1 MKHGGNVNAPSYSRT
16 TPLHLSAIN
25 SNFFQ
30 MNFDSLFLNLILK
43 YVSISSENEKVMELL
58 LNSGADPNFVDKN
71 DKSPLF
77 YAAMNR
83 NSTKSDFTYINPF

>member
-1 MKHGGNVNAPSYSRT
+1 
-16 TPLHLSAIN
+16 
-25 SNFFQ
+25 
-30 MNFDSLFLNLILK
+30 
-43 YVSISSENEKVMELL
+43 MELL